1 VSARA
6 WLAVLAGPAVA
17 LAVAGCSGP
26 GAGFGIK
33 VIEPS
38 APRAEAAAW
47 MAEHP
52 AREVP
57 GLVNAMILPG
67 GYAVFGFAGQAGGQ
81 ACPGWPEEFGGV
93 PQPTAS
99 PTASPGAY
107 TDAYLSGSLPGC
119 GAWTATALTVTGEVV
134 TLACGSIPARVE
146 CPLWRYANGY
156 VPSGGDYVRI
166 RPGGGPIAGWPDLQV
181 IELFADLSPLLQES
195 GTGTGWITS
204 PARVTA
210 PGPCGPGLAPAPGTP
225 DCPGTPAPSL
235 AGTFPARGA

>member
-1 VSARA
+1 MSGRA
-6 WLAVLAGPAVA
+6 WLAALAGPVVA
-17 LAVAGCSGP
+17 LALAGCSGP
-26 GAGFGIK
+26 GAGLGIK

-38 APRAEAAAW
+38 TARAEAAAW

-67 GYAVFGFAGQAGGQ
+67 GWADYGFAGAAGRQ
-81 ACPGWPEEFGGV
+81 ACPGWPEDTGGV

-99 PTASPGAY
+99 PTATPGAY
-107 TDAYLSGSLPGC
+107 TDARLVGNLPGC
-119 GAWTATALTVTGEVV
+119 GAWTATALTVAGRLV

-146 CPLWRYANGY
+146 CPLWQYANGY

-166 RPGGGPIAGWPDLQV
+166 RPGGGQVTSWADLQV
-181 IELFADLSPLLQES
+181 IELFADDTPLLDPDAEVEANS
-195 GTGTGWITS
+195 GWITS
-204 PARVTA
+204 PARVA
-210 PGPCGPGLAPAPGTP
+210 VPGPCGSGPAAAP
-225 DCPGTPAPSL
+225 DCSGTPAPSP